1 MDFLHRHR
9 QGLEDIVF
17 ESDYDCIAFLANIGV
32 KRTRPS
38 PAHMFADAVAW
49 ANNRDCEPEGVRRI
63 DAVDQIAKRIKKQLK

>member
-17 ESDYDCIAFLANIGV
+17 ESDYDCIAFLANIEV